1 MNDTDH
7 TLHAIG
13 DVARRTGLS
22 VSAIRFYSDEGLV
35 PPTDETDGG
44 HRLYDLEAVA
54 RFEFIRTLRDLDT
67 GLDQI
72 RRVLTGVVSLRDLLA
87 EHLDVVESR
96 AREMQSRRAVLRALV
111 RNDSSAQRAKLLQ
124 RLVAMSDAE
133 RQRVIDDFLESV
145 SDGLGEYAVRKL
157 RDAHPR
163 LADDPT
169 PEQLD
174 AWISLAELLQD
185 DAFRERT
192 RAYLRETYAT
202 EVGEKMAAEPV
213 QEFINSAGADLMPT
227 LSAAWEAQHAPS
239 DPRVIL
245 LADEFVMQSATAAGA
260 VGDDDLRRRLARVY
274 EQVDALTA
282 QALSHEE
289 YRATEGR
296 YLELVAIINDQPHP
310 AADLARPASSEADQ
324 PSRLARFGH
333 WLSEAILGTIGR
345 TST

>member
-1 MNDTDH
+1 MNNTDH
-7 TLHAIG
+7 TLHPIG

-87 EHLDVVESR
+87 EHLDVVENR

-111 RNDSSAQRAKLLQ
+111 RSDSSAQRAKVLQ

-145 SDGLGEYAVRKL
+145 SDGLPPYAVRKL

-163 LADDPT
+163 LAEDPS

-185 DAFRERT
+185 DAFREQT

-213 QEFINSAGADLMPT
+213 QEFIDSAGADLMPK
-227 LSAAWEAQHAPS
+227 LNAAWEAQLAPI
-239 DPRVIL
+239 DPHVL
-245 LADEFVMQSATAAGA
+245 LLVDEFVTQSAAAAGVVA
-260 VGDDDLRRRLARVY
+260 DDDLRRRLARVY
-274 EQVDALTA
+274 AEVEALTT

-296 YLELVAIINDQPHP
+296 YLALVAVINDQPHP
-310 AADLARPASSEADQ
+310 ETDLARATSSEADQ
-324 PSRLARFGH
+324 QSRLASFGG
-333 WLSEAILGTIGR
+333 WLAEAILGTIGR
-345 TST
+345 TSA